1 MFVIS
6 LSVCPWQAFQPSI
19 MFESKLAF
27 EVLHSWVC
35 SWLYSEALDEAGIAL
50 AKDKQS
56 SLLRTF
62 VNYGHKKFYN
72 IGPWPWCL
80 VVEAPLQ

>member
-6 LSVCPWQAFQPSI
+6 LSVCPWQAFQPSK

-27 EVLHSWVC
+27 EVLHSRVC
-35 SWLYSEALDEAGIAL
+35 SWPYSEAGKAL
-50 AKDKQS
+50 AKDKHS

-62 VNYGHKKFYN
+62 VNYVHKKFYN

-80 VVEAPLQ
+80 VVEAPPQ